1 MSKHHC
7 SAGELFGSAAF
18 LRVFTRVLGCGP
30 CSADGTAQGCVG
42 HYEQFCD
49 YVDLCFEHC
58 PCERHRADPRSVI
71 AVRMAAV
78 MTDAAADTDVATGAL
93 AAATENRRAVGAKS
107 VSGARTTAD
116 GAPGTAHT
124 VDRGGVDRTAA
135 YRLRDALD
143 NERRDRSYKNLRRVY
158 PQPAPDGRVRCAF
171 SERPRRWA
179 QRRDVARIATDV
191 VEQEALAMLVLTAG
205 WGNPAADLPEDI
217 QSGEWVS
224 FTEDG
229 SAVPVSD
236 LHGRPLTVA
245 REPPMVSTATGDYLL
260 RKLAELAAGRD
271 ADPGRT
277 PDQRR
282 RLLLRGLLPNL
293 SGEDVARRLTGVL
306 RRMAVNMPGHFE
318 LVQRARGRAR
328 SAPYTPVPDLHGP
341 SGGGAGR
348 DDGHDDGC
356 GPRREVLREA
366 EQAWLGWLAQELA
379 AEAQAH
385 RSAFQADPRG
395 SLDALLCR
403 LLEEGPEVPELWRGA
418 QDDTDRRADLLEA
431 LAETIKNRPGG

>member
-30 CSADGTAQGCVG
+30 CSADGTAQGCTS
-42 HYEQFCD
+42 HSEQFCD

-58 PCERHRADPRSVI
+58 ACIGHGGDPRGVV
-71 AVRMAAV
+71 AVRMARAEPGAGG
-78 MTDAAADTDVATGAL
+78 TD
-93 AAATENRRAVGAKS
+93 
-107 VSGARTTAD
+107 
-116 GAPGTAHT
+116 
-124 VDRGGVDRTAA
+124 GVDRTAA
-135 YRLRDALD
+135 HRLRDALD
-143 NERRDRSYKNLRRVY
+143 DVRRDRSYKNLRRVY
-158 PQPAPDGRVRCAF
+158 PQPAPDGRIRCAF

-205 WGNPAADLPEDI
+205 WGNPAADLPEDVRPGD
-217 QSGEWVS
+217 SVS

-229 SAVPVSD
+229 DAVPVAD
-236 LHGRPLTVA
+236 LHGRPLTAV

-282 RLLLRGLLPNL
+282 RLLLRRLLPAMN
-293 SGEDVARRLTGVL
+293 GEDVARRLTGVL
-306 RRMAVNMPGHFE
+306 GRMAVDMPGHFA
-318 LVQRARGRAR
+318 LVQRARGRSR
-328 SAPYTPVPDLHGP
+328 SAPYAPVPDPPARHGDAP
-341 SGGGAGR
+341 GAPEPIGR
-348 DDGHDDGC
+348 
-356 GPRREVLREA
+356 RREVLGESERT
-366 EQAWLGWLAQELA
+366 WLGRLARELT
-379 AEAQAH
+379 AQAQA
-385 RSAFQADPRG
+385 RRAAFDADPRG

-403 LLEEGPEVPELWRGA
+403 LLEEGPEPPELWRGA
-418 QDDTDRRADLLEA
+418 QDEPDRRADLLEA
-431 LAETIKNRPGG
+431 LAETITGHE

>member
-1 MSKHHC
+1 MSKYHC
-7 SAGELFGSAAF
+7 SAGELFGSATF
-18 LRVFTRVLGCGP
+18 LHVFTRVLGCGP

-42 HYEQFCD
+42 HSEQFCD

-58 PCERHRADPRSVI
+58 PCERHQGDPRSVI
-71 AVRMAAV
+71 AVRMVAV
-78 MTDAAADTDVATGAL
+78 MTDAAADAGVASSAL
-93 AAATENRRAVGAKS
+93 AAVPEKRRSVGAKS
-107 VSGARTTAD
+107 VSGAGTITGTAA
-116 GAPGTAHT
+116 GSAHT
-124 VDRGGVDRTAA
+124 VDRTAA
-135 YRLRDALD
+135 HRLRDALD
-143 NERRDRSYKNLRRVY
+143 DERRDRSYKNLRRVY
-158 PQPAPDGRVRCAF
+158 PQPSPDGKVRCAF
-171 SERPRRWA
+171 SERPRRWV
-179 QRRDVARIATDV
+179 QRRDVARVATNV

-217 QSGEWVS
+217 HPGESVS

-229 SAVPVSD
+229 SAVPAAD
-236 LHGRPLTVA
+236 LHGRPLTAVK
-245 REPPMVSTATGDYLL
+245 EPPMVSTATGDYLL

-306 RRMAVNMPGHFE
+306 GRMAVNMPGHFE

-328 SAPYTPVPDLHGP
+328 SAPYTPVPDLPVPTGGDAEHG
-341 SGGGAGR
+341 
-348 DDGHDDGC
+348 DGHDDGY
-356 GPRREVLREA
+356 GRRREVLREA
-366 EQAWLGWLAQELA
+366 EQVWLGWLAQELA

-385 RSAFQADPRG
+385 RAAFDADPRG

-418 QDDTDRRADLLEA
+418 QDDPDRRADLLEA
-431 LAETIKNRPGG
+431 LAETINS

>member
-7 SAGELFGSAAF
+7 SAWELFGSATF
-18 LRVFTRVLGCGP
+18 LRVFTRVMGCGP

-42 HYEQFCD
+42 HSEQFCD

-58 PCERHRADPRSVI
+58 SCHKHGGDPRGVI
-71 AVRMAAV
+71 AVRMVA
-78 MTDAAADTDVATGAL
+78 VATGATP
-93 AAATENRRAVGAKS
+93 AAEDAITAEGMFG
-107 VSGARTTAD
+107 VSET
-116 GAPGTAHT
+116 GTVSA
-124 VDRGGVDRTAA
+124 VDRTAA
-135 YRLRDALD
+135 HRLRDALD
-143 NERRDRSYKNLRRVY
+143 DVRRDRSYKNLRHVY
-158 PQPAPDGRVRCAF
+158 PQPAPNGKVRCAF

-217 QSGEWVS
+217 HPGESVS

-229 SAVPVSD
+229 SAVPIAD
-236 LHGRPLTVA
+236 LRGRPLTAV

-282 RLLLRGLLPNL
+282 RLLLRRLLPHM

-306 RRMAVNMPGHFE
+306 GRMAVNMPGHFE
-318 LVQRARGRAR
+318 LVQHARGRAR
-328 SAPYTPVPDLHGP
+328 SAPYTPVPDLPENGRTD
-341 SGGGAGR
+341 AG
-348 DDGHDDGC
+348 DA
-356 GPRREVLREA
+356 PRREVLNKA
-366 EQAWLGWLAQELA
+366 EHAWLRWLARELA

-385 RSAFQADPRG
+385 RAAFGADPEG
-395 SLDALLCR
+395 SLNALLCR
-403 LLEEGPEVPELWRGA
+403 LLEEAPWSPELWHGA
-418 QDDTDRRADLLEA
+418 QDDPDRRADLLEA
-431 LAETIKNRPGG
+431 LAETING